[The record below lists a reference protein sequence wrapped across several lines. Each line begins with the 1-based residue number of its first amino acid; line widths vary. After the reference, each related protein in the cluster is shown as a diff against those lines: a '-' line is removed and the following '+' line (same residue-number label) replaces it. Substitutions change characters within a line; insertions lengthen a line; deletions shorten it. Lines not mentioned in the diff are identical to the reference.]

1 MLVGKRPA
9 GAQKIFGAFKDSAF
23 AKDGLEHN
31 GASVGI
37 DGRTQGFDI
46 VLRHKGHVFE
56 QRLKTF
62 AVLVLSGEGHGAE
75 RPAVIRA
82 LQRDQLRLGVATRF
96 VSGETRQLDGAFHG
110 LGATVRE
117 EDAIETRKL
126 AQALGQLSLIFVV
139 IKIRQVNDAGGLLAD
154 GLHDAR
160 MRMTQSIH
168 TQAGNEVEILFAFE
182 VVEKNTFA
190 ALEAYRIAVVGGE
203 KKTLFKIN
211 DLIEA
216 GHIFI
221 VERERRRGEPR
232 LYPFGFS
239 GSKPAAVM
247 MARPSSS
254 AERNSVRPRLACQA
268 DNGEFLQIRSDSFRL
283 ALWTFPRFRWHAHSP
298 LRDLLRQT
306 SRAKTGK

>member
-1 MLVGKRPA
+1 MDLVEDERGLVLVGKRPA

-154 GLHDAR
+154 NLQDGGRA
-160 MRMTQSIH
+160 
-168 TQAGNEVEILFAFE
+168 EVELVEQE
-182 VVEKNTFA
+182 VVGVDC
-190 ALEAYRIAVVGGE
+190 LQP
-203 KKTLFKIN
+203 
-211 DLIEA
+211 
-216 GHIFI
+216 
-221 VERERRRGEPR
+221 ER
-232 LYPFGFS
+232 
-239 GSKPAAVM
+239 
-247 MARPSSS
+247 
-254 AERNSVRPRLACQA
+254 AERAAC
-268 DNGEFLQIRSDSFRL
+268 
-283 ALWTFPRFRWHAHSP
+283 
-298 LRDLLRQT
+298 
-306 SRAKTGK
+306 SRMVFTMRGCA